1 MHSVPLARE
10 GEAPDIETASA
21 EYAARFDGPAGRYL
35 LSVQESAVRTLLA
48 PYAGQTLLEIGGGH
62 GQLLRVYAALDLQ
75 VTLHGSK
82 PVCFERLSGPEFK
95 RVTPLVGPYL
105 GLGLPDRSFD
115 VVVAIRLVMH
125 EQEWQRLLAEMC
137 RLARKAVIIDYAST
151 RSLNAVAPLL
161 FKVKKRLEGNTRNYL
176 SFSRDQLAKVL
187 DGSGFNMLR
196 EERQLFLPTVVHR
209 KLGDTGALRGTENL
223 CRAVG
228 LTRAL
233 GSPVILRAQKFAAGD
248 GSGIPPGT
256 VSA

>member
-1 MHSVPLARE
+1 MSTVPLARE

-21 EYAARFDGPAGRYL
+21 AYAARFDGPAGRYL
-35 LSVQESAVRTLLA
+35 LAAQEAAVKTLLA

-62 GQLLRVYAALDLQ
+62 GQLLGVYAALDLR
-75 VTLHGSK
+75 VTLHGSS
-82 PVCFERLSGPEFK
+82 PRCFERLSGPEFE
-95 RVTPLVGPYL
+95 RVRPLVGPYFD
-105 GLGLPDRSFD
+105 LGLPDRSFD

-151 RSLNAVAPLL
+151 RSLNAVGPLL

-176 SFSRDQLAKVL
+176 SFSRDQLAGIL
-187 DGSGFNMLR
+187 HGSGFDMLA
-196 EERQLFLPTVVHR
+196 EERQLFLPTVIHR
-209 KLGDTGALRGTENL
+209 KLGGAAVLQRTEKL

-233 GSPVILRAQKFAAGD
+233 GSPVILRAQKVDGGTLEGQAGEH
-248 GSGIPPGT
+248 
-256 VSA
+256 SA